1 VSRGV
6 PATVAG
12 ILQDCRA
19 GMEKRHWRP
28 SQPRL
33 SCRGRVRVRTRELVA
48 SLAAGALLAGCTT
61 THTLGRID
69 DPGVRE
75 EVDAIA
81 AGGDAIMHMR
91 HPPGT
96 RAPPFGDRVTDVSAP
111 GLIIEPTP
119 GQPVFVAREQVKSLS
134 RYHHARGAGDGA
146 IAGSLAG
153 FLVGLTLGILLA
165 AAAPGCSDDCG
176 DGPDPVSVG
185 SKAGVVLGGIAA
197 LFGAAVGALGGHEE
211 RFEIAP

>member
-1 VSRGV
+1 
-6 PATVAG
+6 
-12 ILQDCRA
+12 
-19 GMEKRHWRP
+19 MEKRRRSLP
-28 SQPRL
+28 SLRL
-33 SCRGRVRVRTRELVA
+33 SCRGLVRRRPLVA
-48 SLAAGALLAGCTT
+48 LLATGALLVGCTT
-61 THTLGRID
+61 THALGRID

-96 RAPPFGDRVTDVSAP
+96 RPPPFGDRVTGVSAP
-111 GLIIEPTP
+111 GLVIEPTR
-119 GQPVFVAREQVKSLS
+119 GQPVLVGREQVKSLS

-165 AAAPGCSDDCG
+165 AAAPRCSDDCG
-176 DGPDPVSVG
+176 SGPDPVSVG

-211 RFEIAP
+211 RFEITP